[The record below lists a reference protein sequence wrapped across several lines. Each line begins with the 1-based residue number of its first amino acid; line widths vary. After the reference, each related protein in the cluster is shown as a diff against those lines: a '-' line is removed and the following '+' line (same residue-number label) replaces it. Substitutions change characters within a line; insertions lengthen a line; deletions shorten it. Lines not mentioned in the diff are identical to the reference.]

1 MNEQMN
7 KRTDICECR
16 VAFATENFKT
26 YKTYKNL
33 HIKSMK
39 PVKPTEPTLLPY
51 LEVFGLVVFATSVL
65 GAVPVI
71 LLSLWC
77 FLLLR
82 MLDDAWG
89 CLMTLDDAWW
99 CLMTLD
105 DAWLNMVALQ
115 SMEGAGWASLLLAGS
130 RLTQPCSLVS
140 PLHHHFIMR
149 KKIIVL
155 FVFL

>member
-1 MNEQMN
+1 MTDEQTN
-7 KRTDICECR
+7 GQTDERTDICECR

-71 LLSLWC
+71 LLSL
-77 FLLLR
+77 
-82 MLDDAWG
+82 
-89 CLMTLDDAWW
+89 
-99 CLMTLD
+99 
-105 DAWLNMVALQ
+105 
-115 SMEGAGWASLLLAGS
+115 
-130 RLTQPCSLVS
+130 
-140 PLHHHFIMR
+140 
-149 KKIIVL
+149 
-155 FVFL
+155 